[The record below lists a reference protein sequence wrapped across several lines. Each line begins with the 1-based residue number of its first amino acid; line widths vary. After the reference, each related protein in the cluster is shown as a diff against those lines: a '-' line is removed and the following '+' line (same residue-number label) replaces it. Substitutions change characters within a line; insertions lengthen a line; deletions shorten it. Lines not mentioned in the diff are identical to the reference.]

1 MKQKIRNEMM
11 GLVFYHAHFGT
22 HTHLSSYCP
31 TECCRGTGRVLM
43 VSHSAHTSTHHF
55 SVCATL
61 REALL
66 IISQRKKGR
75 KGERNKNNIKTCSS
89 AYLIKLATS
98 NIDK

>member
-1 MKQKIRNEMM
+1 
-11 GLVFYHAHFGT
+11 
-22 HTHLSSYCP
+22 
-31 TECCRGTGRVLM
+31 M

-66 IISQRKKGR
+66 IRSQRKKGR

-89 AYLIKLATS
+89 AYLIKLTVLQAILTNKARQKGVYHKGANAS
-98 NIDK
+98 EVGPWFNIQLD